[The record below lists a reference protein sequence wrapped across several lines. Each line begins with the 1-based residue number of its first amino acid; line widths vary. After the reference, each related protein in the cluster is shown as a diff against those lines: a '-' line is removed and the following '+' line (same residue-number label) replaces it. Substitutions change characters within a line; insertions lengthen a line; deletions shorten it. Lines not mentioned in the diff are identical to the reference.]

1 MIFICM
7 INCFFV
13 CADSD
18 KFSLIDTSALPSPDE
33 STVSILESTSSFSSI
48 ESSSSSSSQS
58 SHSSSSSRRSST
70 TARPYYPDTYSP
82 GSTAGIIVAS
92 IIFIIVISISALCIR
107 RQRVHYLPY
116 YNDYQPV

>member
-1 MIFICM
+1 
-7 INCFFV
+7 FFV

-18 KFSLIDTSALPSPDE
+18 KFSLIDTSALPSSDE

-58 SHSSSSSRRSST
+58 SHSSSSSRSST

-82 GSTAGIIVAS
+82 GSTAGIIV
-92 IIFIIVISISALCIR
+92 
-107 RQRVHYLPY
+107 
-116 YNDYQPV
+116 

>member
-1 MIFICM
+1 
-7 INCFFV
+7 FFV

-48 ESSSSSSSQS
+48 ESSSSSSSSSQS
-58 SHSSSSSRRSST
+58 SHSSSSSRSST

-82 GSTAGIIVAS
+82 GSTAGIIV
-92 IIFIIVISISALCIR
+92 
-107 RQRVHYLPY
+107 
-116 YNDYQPV
+116 